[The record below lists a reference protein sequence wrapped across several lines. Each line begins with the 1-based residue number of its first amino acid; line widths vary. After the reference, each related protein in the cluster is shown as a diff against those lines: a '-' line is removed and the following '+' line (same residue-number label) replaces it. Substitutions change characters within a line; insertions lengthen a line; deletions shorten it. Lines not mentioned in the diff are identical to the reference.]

1 MTNDQKN
8 AIKDA
13 AKAAFDSNYTC
24 THDNIEAIAAA
35 IEKYDE
41 LANKE
46 FDSFVKNF
54 IHLISPSNE
63 IKPLESTPNNE
74 NIAFFIPAGENNQ
87 NNIRVFDSAADMF
100 AILSADFKSHIAIS
114 DSHVDKSDS
123 DWPNPKYL
131 YKIYMDK
138 NKMFHIGDF
147 IGICDYQSFK
157 KG

>member
-1 MTNDQKN
+1 MTNEQKQ
-8 AIKDA
+8 AIKEAAHLAWFNGNVDDA
-13 AKAAFDSNYTC
+13 VL
-24 THDNIEAIAAA
+24 AA

-46 FDSFVKNF
+46 FDAFVKNF

-63 IKPLESTPNNE
+63 IKPLESTPNK

-147 IGICDYQSFK
+147 IGICDYLSFK